1 MKRVAGMPLGRAE
14 GTIRSGQ
21 HQLTAGSEDA
31 ADLVDECPGV
41 GDVLDRLEAHHQLER
56 LVFEW
61 QLRSICAYQPVVLR
75 LSASVAHADERRCIV
90 VDAQRAG
97 AGLFEQ
103 LESKPGAGGD
113 IQHTLASCS
122 QPGGETVAAAVFAP
136 QLGGW
141 I

>member
-1 MKRVAGMPLGRAE
+1 MKRVAGMPLRRAE

-31 ADLVDECPGV
+31 ADLVDKCLGI

-56 LVFEW
+56 LVFEG
-61 QLRSICAYQPVVLR
+61 QLRSICAYQPALFRV
-75 LSASVAHADERRCIV
+75 SASVAHFGERRGVV
-90 VDAQRAG
+90 VDAERAG

-103 LESKPGAGGD
+103 LESKPGAGRD
-113 IQHTLASCS
+113 IQHTLALRK
-122 QPGGETVAAAVFAP
+122 QPGGETVAAAVLTP

-141 I
+141 